1 RGGGSDRVVPWE
13 YRVAADG
20 TGADPG
26 NQAGSVSCV
35 VASGAGS
42 RGRPAVQRV
51 LSPAAG
57 VQSLTGFTKE
67 SFVRRVERR
76 FGVGSFGQPSG
87 RAVDAVRSRCRTS
100 TASSQPRRAPR
111 ATAVPPG

>member
-26 NQAGSVSCV
+26 NQAGSVSSV
-35 VASGAGS
+35 VASRAGS

-51 LSPAAG
+51 LSSAAD

-67 SFVRRVERR
+67 SFVLEVARRDPAGSRECCRR
-76 FGVGSFGQPSG
+76 SSTWTSRRLCRG
-87 RAVDAVRSRCRTS
+87 RPDPAGR
-100 TASSQPRRAPR
+100 
-111 ATAVPPG
+111 